1 MVNAHYHTKETAKL
15 EIYKYTYDHADRLV
29 KTTHQLGPN
38 APIVVLSENTY
49 DELGRL
55 STKTYHQNDS
65 LKSTYTYNIRNWLT
79 GITGSK
85 FTQNCFIMNKMKTIP
100 LAIMGILAR

>member
-1 MVNAHYHTKETAKL
+1 MTDEEYLKEDDF
-15 EIYKYTYDHADRLV
+15 I
-29 KTTHQLGPN
+29 
-38 APIVVLSENTY
+38 ENTY

-85 FTQNCFIMNKMKTIP
+85 FTQKLFYNI
-100 LAIMGILAR
+100 ILILFLDQNVKIS